1 MRTAALI
8 LVIPPLAGFIA
19 VGGFLIAEA
28 SGARPLSAEPAN
40 VSEAAAIGAAAR
52 TIQFIANGENPNHP
66 WLIREGVL
74 GSASYSV
81 DAIDAAILGRRPEI
95 VEVLQQHGAVIVDT
109 SRSACLIRAV
119 DLPELMSLV
128 GQASDRSTGEESEHS
143 SDRIQACL
151 ESSGKGR

>member
-8 LVIPPLAGFIA
+8 LVVPPLAGFLA
-19 VGGFLIAEA
+19 VGGFLLAET

-52 TIQFIANGENPNHP
+52 TIEYIVNGENPNRP
-66 WLIREGVL
+66 WRIREGVL
-74 GSASYSV
+74 GTASYNV
-81 DAIDAAILGRRPEI
+81 NAIDAAILGRRPEI
-95 VEVLQQHGAVIVDT
+95 IEVLQQHGAVVVDP

-128 GQASDRSTGEESEHS
+128 GGVRDRAPGEESDS
-143 SDRIQACL
+143 SDRIRACL
-151 ESSGKGR
+151 ESSGTGQ